1 MASRCN
7 RPCRFNIIEQTDQV
21 NKVALKCSNSY
32 FKESG
37 QAFNSIEIE
46 CKNFA
51 INIYAIIQRVN
62 RPETLWIIDLNIKWT
77 MHGKYLRYPF
87 LPRLNSQIC
96 EDECTTGFYNL
107 LLNTAILI
115 YIWIESAVQSSYCS
129 GSGSASET
137 LNSTGQHIH

>member
-62 RPETLWIIDLNIKWT
+62 RPETL
-77 MHGKYLRYPF
+77 
-87 LPRLNSQIC
+87 
-96 EDECTTGFYNL
+96 
-107 LLNTAILI
+107 
-115 YIWIESAVQSSYCS
+115 
-129 GSGSASET
+129 
-137 LNSTGQHIH
+137 